1 MEDYSWRT
9 THYHGLCGWTQSC
22 STVHSL
28 VVQFIVG
35 GTMVEPLRAPFY
47 EAPAGSSNSS
57 KTAVSVGKVWHLL
70 ECDELVTALRCCGV
84 ALQIL

>member
-1 MEDYSWRT
+1 
-9 THYHGLCGWTQSC
+9 
-22 STVHSL
+22 
-28 VVQFIVG
+28 
-35 GTMVEPLRAPFY
+35 MVEPLRAPFY